1 MEGVQR
7 VTEAQAFLGPQ
18 ERPGPDLQ
26 LMYKLQEGLVLV
38 LEFKQM
44 HEFVAEHE
52 YLQRLERREFGLAED
67 LNKVREGGFV
77 GLELAGQFVD
87 LEGLEV
93 ICVEVVVGEDGCEF
107 AIVLGLEQ
115 LQHRL

>member
-1 MEGVQR
+1 MLV
-7 VTEAQAFLGPQ
+7 L
-18 ERPGPDLQ
+18 DLQ
-26 LMYKLQEGLVLV
+26 H
-38 LEFKQM
+38 M

-67 LNKVREGGFV
+67 LNKVRKGGFV
-77 GLELAGQFVD
+77 GLEFAGQFVD
-87 LEGLEV
+87 LEGKEV
-93 ICVEVVVGEDGCEF
+93 VCVEIVVREDGCEF